1 MTGMETGEVRDPT
14 RPDRSRETRAAGANP
29 RFDRPASGRLRHPL
43 IELDH
48 GTGGGMSQ
56 ELIAELIAPR
66 LGSVHHGRMEDS
78 AVLGIDSSRIAVTT
92 DSFVIDPIF
101 FGNGDIG
108 KLAVCGT
115 VNDLAVSGAV
125 PRFLTLAL
133 VLEEGFPIAD
143 LERVLDSVR
152 DAASAAGVAIV
163 AGDTKV
169 VRGGEIDKLFI
180 NTAGIGEVHSGI
192 ELGMER
198 VAPGDAVIVTSWLG
212 NHSIHILSLREGLG
226 FEQRI
231 PSDCAPLNGLV
242 WNVLEEHSEHVHCMR
257 DVTRGGLGTVLNE
270 VADGAGV
277 SVAIEHARLPIQTE
291 TAMAADMLGVD
302 PLYLA
307 NEGCLCLF
315 VEGELAEEVLETV
328 RLQPNGEAAAIVG
341 GVRARGESAV
351 SMLGEDE
358 TESIVEILY
367 GAELPR
373 LC

>member
-1 MTGMETGEVRDPT
+1 MSATSGKEIGMVEGP
-14 RPDRSRETRAAGANP
+14 GA
-29 RFDRPASGRLRHPL
+29 PASGRLRHPL

-56 ELIAELIAPR
+56 ELIGELIAPR

-78 AVLGIDSSRIAVTT
+78 AVLSVDSERIALTT

-115 VNDLAVSGAV
+115 INDLAVSGAI

-143 LERVLDSVR
+143 LERILDSVR
-152 DAASAAGVAIV
+152 EAAAGADVAIV

-169 VRGGEIDKLFI
+169 VRAGEIDKLFI
-180 NTAGIGEVHSGI
+180 NTTGVGEVQNGVQ
-192 ELGMER
+192 LGMSR
-198 VAPGDAVIVTSWLG
+198 VSPGDGVIVTSWLG

-226 FEQRI
+226 YEERI
-231 PSDCAPLNGLV
+231 LSDCAPLDGLV
-242 WNVLEEHSEHVHCMR
+242 WNVLEEHPDQVRCMR
-257 DVTRGGLGTVLNE
+257 DITRGGLGTVLNE
-270 VADGAGV
+270 LADGAGV
-277 SVAIEHARLPIQTE
+277 SVSIERERLPIQHE
-291 TAMAADMLGVD
+291 TAMAADMLGVN

-315 VEGELAEEVLETV
+315 VDGESAQEILETV
-328 RLQPNGEAAAIVG
+328 RLQPHGHAAQLIGTVQE
-341 GVRARGESAV
+341 RGESAV
-351 SMLGEDE
+351 RMREADGS
-358 TESIVEILY
+358 ESTVEVLY

>member
-1 MTGMETGEVRDPT
+1 VTTGV
-14 RPDRSRETRAAGANP
+14 
-29 RFDRPASGRLRHPL
+29 
-43 IELDH
+43 IQLDH

-66 LGSVHHGRMEDS
+66 LGAVHSGRMEDS
-78 AVLGIDSSRIAVTT
+78 AVLELEVNRIALTT

-125 PRFLTLAL
+125 PRYLTLSL
-133 VLEEGFPIAD
+133 VLEEGFALAD

-152 DAASAAGVAIV
+152 EAAAAARVEVV

-169 VRGGEIDKLFI
+169 VRAGEIDRLFI
-180 NTAGIGEVHSGI
+180 NTAGVGLFERDL
-192 ELGMER
+192 ELGVGR
-198 VAPGDAVIVTSWLG
+198 VVTGDTVIVTGWLG

-226 FEQRI
+226 FEQRVL
-231 PSDCAPLNGLV
+231 SDCAPLDGMV
-242 WNVLEEHSEHVHCMR
+242 GDVLEEQGRSVRCMR
-257 DVTRGGLGTVLNE
+257 DITRGGLGTVLNE
-270 VADGAGV
+270 LAEGAGV
-277 SVAIEHARLPIQTE
+277 SIRIERQRLPIQHE

-307 NEGCLCLF
+307 NEGNICMLVAPGAAAEILE
-315 VEGELAEEVLETV
+315 VVRRHPNGGAAQIVGTVREREGSPVTIVGTDGTETV
-328 RLQPNGEAAAIVG
+328 
-341 GVRARGESAV
+341 
-351 SMLGEDE
+351 
-358 TESIVEILY
+358 VELLY

>member
-1 MTGMETGEVRDPT
+1 M
-14 RPDRSRETRAAGANP
+14 
-29 RFDRPASGRLRHPL
+29 
-43 IELDH
+43 
-48 GTGGGMSQ
+48 
-56 ELIAELIAPR
+56 
-66 LGSVHHGRMEDS
+66 
-78 AVLGIDSSRIAVTT
+78 LGIDSSRIAVTT

-277 SVAIEHARLPIQTE
+277 SVAIEQARLPIQAE

-328 RLQPNGEAAAIVG
+328 RLQPHGKAAAIVG

>member
-1 MTGMETGEVRDPT
+1 MSAISGKL
-14 RPDRSRETRAAGANP
+14 AGK
-29 RFDRPASGRLRHPL
+29 

-56 ELIAELIAPR
+56 ELISELIAPR
-66 LGSVHHGRMEDS
+66 LGDVHRGRMEDS
-78 AVLGIDSSRIAVTT
+78 AILGIESSRIAMTT

-108 KLAVCGT
+108 KIAVCGT
-115 VNDLAVSGAV
+115 VNDLAVSGAQ

-143 LERVLDSVR
+143 LERILDSVR
-152 DAASAAGVAIV
+152 EAASVANVAIV

-169 VRGGEIDKLFI
+169 VRGGEIDKIFI
-180 NTAGIGEVHSGI
+180 NTTGIGEVHRHH
-192 ELGMER
+192 ELGMEH
-198 VAPGDAVIVTSWLG
+198 VKPGDAVIVTSWLG
-212 NHSIHILSLREGLG
+212 NHSIHILSIREGLG
-226 FEQRI
+226 FEERI
-231 PSDCAPLNGLV
+231 LSDCAPLDGLV
-242 WNVLEEHSEHVHCMR
+242 WNVLEEHPELVHCMR

-277 SVAIEHARLPIQTE
+277 SISIDHQRLPIQPE

-315 VEGELAEEVLETV
+315 VDGDGAGEIVETV
-328 RLQPNGEAAAIVG
+328 RLQPYGHAAEIVGSVVERGDAAVRMRHADGGEA
-341 GVRARGESAV
+341 
-351 SMLGEDE
+351 
-358 TESIVEILY
+358 TVEVLY
-367 GAELPR
+367 GAQLPR

>member
-1 MTGMETGEVRDPT
+1 MSTAAGNSTSAAAGNSVGTTAADPT
-14 RPDRSRETRAAGANP
+14 TGTA
-29 RFDRPASGRLRHPL
+29 ASGSATGKL

-66 LGSVHHGRMEDS
+66 LGDVHRGRMEDS
-78 AVLGIDSSRIAVTT
+78 AVLGIESKRIALTT

-115 VNDLAVSGAV
+115 VNDLAVSGAT
-125 PRFLTLAL
+125 PRYLTLAL

-152 DAASAAGVAIV
+152 EAATAAEVAIV

-169 VRGGEIDKLFI
+169 VRAGEIDKMFI
-180 NTAGIGEVHSGI
+180 NTTGVGEVHRAV
-192 ELGMER
+192 ELGVSR
-198 VAPGDAVIVTSWLG
+198 VSPGDGVIVTSWLG

-226 FEQRI
+226 YEERI
-231 PSDCAPLNGLV
+231 LSDCAPLDGLV
-242 WNVLEEHSEHVHCMR
+242 WNVLEEHPEQVHCMR

-270 VADGAGV
+270 LADGAGV
-277 SVAIEHARLPIQTE
+277 TVSIERERLPIQHE

-315 VEGELAEEVLETV
+315 VDGGGAQEILETV
-328 RLQPNGEAAAIVG
+328 RLQPHGRAAQLIGHVQE
-341 GVRARGESAV
+341 RGSSAV
-351 SMLGEDE
+351 RMREGDGS
-358 TESIVEILY
+358 ESTVEVLY

>member
-1 MTGMETGEVRDPT
+1 M
-14 RPDRSRETRAAGANP
+14 
-29 RFDRPASGRLRHPL
+29 SGDL
-43 IELDH
+43 IQLDH

-66 LGSVHHGRMEDS
+66 LGAVHSGRMEDS
-78 AVLGIDSSRIAVTT
+78 AVLELDVTRIALTT

-108 KLAVCGT
+108 KIAVCGT
-115 VNDLAVSGAV
+115 VNDLAVSGAI
-125 PRFLTLAL
+125 PRYLTLSL
-133 VLEEGFPIAD
+133 VLEEGFPMAD

-152 DAASAAGVAIV
+152 DAAAEARVEVV

-169 VRGGEIDKLFI
+169 VRSGEVDKLFI
-180 NTAGIGEVHSGI
+180 NTAGVGEFSREV
-192 ELGMER
+192 ELG
-198 VAPGDAVIVTSWLG
+198 VAHVSPGDAVIVTGWLG

-226 FEQRI
+226 FERRVL
-231 PSDCAPLNGLV
+231 SDCAALDGLV
-242 WNVLEEHSEHVHCMR
+242 WNVMEDYAERVHCMR
-257 DVTRGGLGTVLNE
+257 DITRGGLGTVLNE

-277 SVAIEHARLPIQTE
+277 SMRIEQPSLPIQPE

-307 NEGCLCLF
+307 NEGNICMF
-315 VEGELAEEVLETV
+315 VAADAAADVLELV
-328 RLQPNGEAAAIVG
+328 RWHPHGRAARIVG
-341 GVRARGESAV
+341 SVHERAASAV
-351 SMLGEDE
+351 TMTRTDG
-358 TESIVEILY
+358 TESVVELLY

>member
-1 MTGMETGEVRDPT
+1 MSDPT
-14 RPDRSRETRAAGANP
+14 TTTIGAG
-29 RFDRPASGRLRHPL
+29 RL

-56 ELIAELIAPR
+56 ELVGGLIAPR
-66 LGSVHHGRMEDS
+66 LGSVHAGRMEDS
-78 AVLGIDSSRIAVTT
+78 AVLGIDSARIALTT

-115 VNDLAVSGAV
+115 INDLAVSGAM
-125 PRFLTLAL
+125 PRYLTLAL

-143 LERVLDSVR
+143 LERILDSVR
-152 DAASAAGVAIV
+152 DAAAQASVAIV

-169 VRGGEIDKLFI
+169 VRAGEIDKIFI
-180 NTAGIGEVHSGI
+180 NTAGVGEVHDGL
-192 ELGMER
+192 ELGMGR
-198 VAPGDAVIVTSWLG
+198 IGVGDAVVVTSWLG
-212 NHSIHILSLREGLG
+212 NHSIHILSIREGLG
-226 FEQRI
+226 FEERI
-231 PSDCAPLNGLV
+231 LSDCAPLDGLV
-242 WNVLEEHSEHVHCMR
+242 WNVLEEHPEQVHCMR

-277 SVAIEHARLPIQTE
+277 TVTIEQERLPIQHE
-291 TAMAADMLGVD
+291 TAMAADMLGVN

-315 VEGELAEEVLETV
+315 VDGRAAEEILETV
-328 RLQPNGEAAAIVG
+328 RLQPHGRAAQIVG
-341 GVRARGESAV
+341 RVGERGVSAV
-351 SMLGEDE
+351 RMRDGEGGE
-358 TESIVEILY
+358 TAVEVLY

>member
-1 MTGMETGEVRDPT
+1 MSANDL
-14 RPDRSRETRAAGANP
+14 DRTSSNG
-29 RFDRPASGRLRHPL
+29 L
-43 IELDH
+43 IQLDH

-66 LGSVHHGRMEDS
+66 LGETHHGHMEDS
-78 AVLGIDSSRIAVTT
+78 AVLGLESARIAVTT

-101 FGNGDIG
+101 FGGGDIG

-115 VNDLAVSGAV
+115 VNDLAVSGAI

-143 LERVLDSVR
+143 LERILDSVR
-152 DAASAAGVAIV
+152 VAATNSEVAIV

-169 VRGGEIDKLFI
+169 VRGGEIDKIFI
-180 NTAGIGEVHSGI
+180 NTTGIGELHHKG
-192 ELGMER
+192 ELGMR
-198 VAPGDAVIVTSWLG
+198 QVRPGDAVIVTGWLG

-226 FEQRI
+226 YEERI
-231 PSDCAPLNGLV
+231 KSDCAGLDGLV
-242 WNVLEEHSEHVHCMR
+242 WNLLEEHPHDVRCMR

-277 SVAIEHARLPIQTE
+277 SVLIDQSRLPIQHE
-291 TAMAADMLGVD
+291 TAMAADMLGVN

-315 VEGELAEEVLETV
+315 VDGAYAQEVLETV
-328 RLQPNGEAAAIVG
+328 HLQPHGRAAQIVG
-341 GVRARGESAV
+341 AVRERDDSAV
-351 SMLGEDE
+351 AMRRDDGS
-358 TESIVEILY
+358 ESIVEVLY

>member
-1 MTGMETGEVRDPT
+1 MTTSV
-14 RPDRSRETRAAGANP
+14 
-29 RFDRPASGRLRHPL
+29 
-43 IELDH
+43 IQLDH

-56 ELIAELIAPR
+56 ELIAELITPR
-66 LGSVHHGRMEDS
+66 LGAVHSGRMEDS
-78 AVLGIDSSRIAVTT
+78 AVLELDVNRIALTT

-125 PRFLTLAL
+125 PRYLTLSL
-133 VLEEGFPIAD
+133 VLEEGFPLAD

-152 DAASAAGVAIV
+152 EAAAAARVEVV

-169 VRGGEIDKLFI
+169 VRAGEIDRLFI
-180 NTAGIGEVHSGI
+180 NTAGVGVFERDLA
-192 ELGMER
+192 LGAGA
-198 VAPGDAVIVTSWLG
+198 VAAGDAVIVTGWLG

-226 FEQRI
+226 FEQRVL
-231 PSDCAPLNGLV
+231 SDCAPLDGLV
-242 WNVLEEHSEHVHCMR
+242 GSVLEEHGGEVRCMR
-257 DVTRGGLGTVLNE
+257 DITRGGLGTVLNE
-270 VADGAGV
+270 LAEGAVV
-277 SVAIEHARLPIQTE
+277 SIRIERERLPIQHE

-307 NEGCLCLF
+307 NEGNICMF
-315 VEGELAEEVLETV
+315 VASRAAAEILEVV
-328 RLQPNGEAAAIVG
+328 RRHPNGRAAQIVG
-341 GVRARGESAV
+341 TVGDRAGRSSIGSPVTMVGADGAETAV
-351 SMLGEDE
+351 EL
-358 TESIVEILY
+358 LY

>member
-1 MTGMETGEVRDPT
+1 MTGD
-14 RPDRSRETRAAGANP
+14 
-29 RFDRPASGRLRHPL
+29 L
-43 IELDH
+43 IQLDH

-66 LGSVHHGRMEDS
+66 LGAVHSGRMEDS
-78 AVLGIDSSRIAVTT
+78 AVLELDVTRIAVTT

-115 VNDLAVSGAV
+115 VNDLAVSGAT
-125 PRFLTLAL
+125 PRYLTLSL

-143 LERVLDSVR
+143 LARVLDSVR
-152 DAASAAGVAIV
+152 EAAAQARVEVV

-169 VRGGEIDKLFI
+169 VRGGEVDKLFI
-180 NTAGIGEVHSGI
+180 NTAGIGEFVHEV
-192 ELGMER
+192 ELGMSR
-198 VAPGDAVIVTSWLG
+198 VTPGDAVIVTGWLG

-226 FEQRI
+226 FEERVL
-231 PSDCAPLNGLV
+231 SDCAPLDGLV
-242 WNVLEEHSEHVHCMR
+242 WNVLEDQAQGVHCMR
-257 DVTRGGLGTVLNE
+257 DITRGGLGTVLNE

-277 SVAIEHARLPIQTE
+277 SVRIEQSELPIQHE

-302 PLYLA
+302 PMYLA
-307 NEGCLCLF
+307 NEGNICMF
-315 VEGELAEEVLETV
+315 VAADAAADILELLRWHPYGRAARIVGTVVKRDGSAVTMARGDGSETV
-328 RLQPNGEAAAIVG
+328 
-341 GVRARGESAV
+341 
-351 SMLGEDE
+351 
-358 TESIVEILY
+358 VELLY

>member
-1 MTGMETGEVRDPT
+1 M
-14 RPDRSRETRAAGANP
+14 
-29 RFDRPASGRLRHPL
+29 SGL
-43 IELDH
+43 IQLDH

-66 LGSVHHGRMEDS
+66 LGSAHHGHMEDS
-78 AVLGIDSSRIAVTT
+78 AVLRLESDRIALTT
-92 DSFVIDPIF
+92 DSFVVDPIF

-115 VNDLAVSGAV
+115 INDLAVSGAV

-133 VLEEGFPIAD
+133 VLEEGFPISD
-143 LERVLDSVR
+143 LERILDSVR
-152 DAASAAGVAIV
+152 DAAAGAEVAIV

-169 VRGGEIDKLFI
+169 VRGGEIDKIFI
-180 NTAGIGEVHSGI
+180 NTTGVGELHYRG
-192 ELGMER
+192 ELGMSQI
-198 VAPGDAVIVTSWLG
+198 APGDAVIVTSWLG

-226 FEQRI
+226 FEKRI
-231 PSDCAPLNGLV
+231 LSDCAALDGLV
-242 WNVLEEHSEHVHCMR
+242 WNLLEEHPGDVHCMR

-277 SVAIEHARLPIQTE
+277 SVLIEEQRLPIQHE
-291 TAMAADMLGVD
+291 TAMAADMLGVN

-315 VEGELAEEVLETV
+315 VEGEFAQEALDTLHLHPHGRAARIVGTV
-328 RLQPNGEAAAIVG
+328 RE
-341 GVRARGESAV
+341 RGESAV
-351 SMLGEDE
+351 RMRAKDDS
-358 TESIVEILY
+358 ESVVEVLY